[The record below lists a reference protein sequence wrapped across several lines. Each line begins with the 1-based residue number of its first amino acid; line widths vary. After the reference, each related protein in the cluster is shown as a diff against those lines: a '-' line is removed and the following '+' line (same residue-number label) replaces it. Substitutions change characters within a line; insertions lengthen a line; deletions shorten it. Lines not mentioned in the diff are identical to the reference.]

1 MHSNW
6 VRSGSKYN
14 SKGVIDIEIQQW
26 YKEEATRLML
36 GLGKPLPNNLHEQ
49 IVTTPLYYLSSASYL
64 FAKLTTKEELFAVTE
79 AIILLTESTIVT
91 DLLLGNKVIST
102 EDIQP
107 LLPKGILPIF
117 AHFFKHE
124 CKASPRYDLDLSTM
138 MDIVEDGAPTNL
150 ANLIE
155 TYTIL
160 YSTLSN
166 VETSALTE
174 LNRFVI
180 KRTQFVCN
188 KIMDMIYMLKF
199 TLERKVNYEA

>member
-1 MHSNW
+1 MPTN
-6 VRSGSKYN
+6 RGSFNIKYII
-14 SKGVIDIEIQQW
+14 KGVIDIEIQQW

-124 CKASPRYDLDLSTM
+124 CKVSPRYDLDLSTM
-138 MDIVEDGAPTNL
+138 MDIVEEGAPTNL

>member
-1 MHSNW
+1 MPTN
-6 VRSGSKYN
+6 RGSFNIKYII
-14 SKGVIDIEIQQW
+14 KGVIDMEIQQW

-124 CKASPRYDLDLSTM
+124 CKAIPRYYLDLSTM
-138 MDIVEDGAPTNL
+138 MDIVEEGAPTNL